1 MLRVENMFGLEEVKM
16 TTWSLLMVI
25 AGAVTLSAE
34 ILSFAESLGRPRSR
48 RA

>member
-1 MLRVENMFGLEEVKM
+1 MYTENMFDLEVMNM
-16 TTWSLLMVI
+16 TTWSLIMVI
-25 AGAVTLSAE
+25 AGALTLSAE

>member
-1 MLRVENMFGLEEVKM
+1 MCIEVMFDWEEINM

-34 ILSFAESLGRPRSR
+34 ILAFAESLGRPRSR
-48 RA
+48 RT

>member
-1 MLRVENMFGLEEVKM
+1 M
-16 TTWSLLMVI
+16 TTWSLILVI
-25 AGAVTLSAE
+25 AGAATLSTE